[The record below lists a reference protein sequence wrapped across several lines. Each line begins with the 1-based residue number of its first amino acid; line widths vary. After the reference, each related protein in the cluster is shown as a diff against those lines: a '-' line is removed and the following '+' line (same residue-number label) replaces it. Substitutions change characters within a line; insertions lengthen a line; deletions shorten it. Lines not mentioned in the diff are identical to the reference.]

1 MADDD
6 LERLTRDV
14 RALTSII
21 SRLAHT
27 SFEQQLNQSDLGVS
41 PMQFGVMRS
50 LCRHQ
55 HTISELSRKFVVDPS
70 TLVPVIDS
78 LERKG
83 LVLRTRDPQDRRRV
97 PVSLTEAGLQLL
109 RREAPVSHDDVFYQ
123 ALSGIGEE
131 RATQLR
137 TLLWEVIRAMPEGDA
152 IIEEVQSRLDAVA
165 GAEKARQANGAIDHA
180 HGHGHEQ
187 RHLEQRAK
195 MMRKG
200 KG

>member
-1 MADDD
+1 MADDE

-50 LCRHQ
+50 LCRHD

-70 TLVPVIDS
+70 TLVPVIDT

-97 PVSLTEAGLQLL
+97 PVSLTDAGEQLL
-109 RREAPVSHDDVFYQ
+109 RRDLPVSHDDVFYK
-123 ALSGIGEE
+123 ALSGMGVE
-131 RATQLR
+131 RSAQLR
-137 TLLWEVIRAMPEGDA
+137 ALLEEVLRAMPEGEA
-152 IIEEVQSRLDAVA
+152 IMEEVQSRLDAVA
-165 GAEKARQANGAIDHA
+165 GAERARTATTASRKQ
-180 HGHGHEQ
+180 GHGHEQ
-187 RHLEQRAK
+187 NHLAGRTNIT
-195 MMRKG
+195 G
-200 KG
+200 KGRD